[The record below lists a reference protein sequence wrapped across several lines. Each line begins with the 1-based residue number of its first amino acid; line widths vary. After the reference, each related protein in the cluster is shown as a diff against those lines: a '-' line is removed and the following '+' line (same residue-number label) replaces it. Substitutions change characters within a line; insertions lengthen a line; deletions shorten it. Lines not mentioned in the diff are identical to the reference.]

1 MKITVIYGT
10 ERKSSTYNIA
20 RQFIGK
26 LSSSEEDIVEF
37 FLPRDLPNFCRGCGQ
52 CFLKDKSK
60 CVDYKYVEPILK
72 AIEQCDLIIFA
83 TPVFVYHVTGQM
95 KAFLDHFAFQWMIH
109 RPNESMFKKQALII
123 STAAGAGTKSA
134 MKDISDSLWYW
145 GVGRTYKYGINVRA
159 TNWNEVSDNNVEKIN
174 RDVNRIS
181 NKILKERS
189 KNSPSL
195 KVKFLFYAM
204 RIMHKKIEL
213 SKSDKDYWTEKDLGN
228 KLNIKIS

>member
-20 RQFIGK
+20 QQFIGK
-26 LSSSEEDIVEF
+26 LNSNKDEVNEF

-60 CVDYKYVEPILK
+60 CADYKYVEPILK
-72 AIEQCDLIIFA
+72 AIEECDLIIFA

-95 KAFLDHFAFQWMIH
+95 KTFLDHFAFQWMIH

-123 STAAGAGTKSA
+123 STAAGGGTKSA

-159 TNWNEVSDNNVEKIN
+159 ANWKDVSEKNKDKIKT
-174 RDVNRIS
+174 DVDKIS
-181 NKILKERS
+181 SKILKEKE
-189 KNSPSL
+189 KNNPSL
-195 KVKFLFYAM
+195 KVKGLFYAM
-204 RIMHKKIEL
+204 RLMHKKMEL
-213 SKSDKDYWTEKDLGN
+213 SKVDRDYWIEKGWLG
-228 KLNIKIS
+228 KKRPWK

>member
-20 RQFIGK
+20 QQFIGK
-26 LSSSEEDIVEF
+26 LNSNKDELNEF

-60 CVDYKYVEPILK
+60 CADYKYVEPILK
-72 AIEQCDLIIFA
+72 AIEECDLIIFA

-95 KAFLDHFAFQWMIH
+95 KTFLDHFAFQWMIH

-123 STAAGAGTKSA
+123 STAAGGGTKSA

-159 TNWNEVSDNNVEKIN
+159 ANWKDVSEKNKDKIKT
-174 RDVNRIS
+174 DVDKIS
-181 NKILKERS
+181 SKILKEKE
-189 KNSPSL
+189 KNNPSL
-195 KVKFLFYAM
+195 KVKGLFYAM
-204 RIMHKKIEL
+204 RLMHKKMEL
-213 SKSDKDYWTEKDLGN
+213 SKVDRDYWIEKGWLG
-228 KLNIKIS
+228 KKRPWK

>member
-10 ERKSSTYNIA
+10 ERRSSTYNIA
-20 RQFIGK
+20 QQFIGK
-26 LSSSEEDIVEF
+26 LNSNEDEVNEF

-60 CVDYKYVEPILK
+60 CADYKYVEPILK
-72 AIEQCDLIIFA
+72 AIEECDLIIFA

-95 KAFLDHFAFQWMIH
+95 KTLLDHFAFQWMIH

-123 STAAGAGTKSA
+123 STAAGGGTKSA

-159 TNWNEVSDNNVEKIN
+159 ANWKDVSEKNKDKIKT
-174 RDVNRIS
+174 DVDKIS
-181 NKILKERS
+181 SKILKEEE
-189 KNSPSL
+189 KNNPNL
-195 KVKFLFYAM
+195 KVKGLFYAM
-204 RIMHKKIEL
+204 RLMHKKVEL
-213 SKSDKDYWTEKDLGN
+213 SKVDRDYWTEKGWLG
-228 KLNIKIS
+228 KKRPWK